1 MPELMEEQ
9 GVVIE
14 LKGNQ
19 AKVQMKESSACE
31 ACPGRHGCRALYSLF
46 GKKAMVMEALNPE
59 GAQVGQQ
66 VVVSFKSEQVPKASL
81 IMFIIPV
88 AGLLIGS
95 IFGYYLNVWGNRDIS
110 SLIFGILGI
119 TVTFLAIKRYCR
131 KYEQDHSY
139 IPTIIRVVG

>member
-1 MPELMEEQ
+1 MPEVTEEQ

-19 AKVQMKESSACE
+19 AKVQMKENPACE
-31 ACPGRHGCRALYSLF
+31 SCPGHGACYAIGSLF
-46 GKKAMVMEALNPE
+46 GKRVMVMEALNQE
-59 GAQVGQQ
+59 GAKVGQQ

-110 SLIFGILGI
+110 SLIFGILGV

-139 IPTIIRVVG
+139 TPTIIRVVG

>member
-1 MPELMEEQ
+1 MPESIEEQ

-19 AKVQMKESSACE
+19 AKVQMKESPACE
-31 ACPGRHGCRALYSLF
+31 SCPGHGACHAIGSIF
-46 GKKAMVMEALNPE
+46 GKRIMVMEALNQK
-59 GAQVGQQ
+59 GAQPGQR
-66 VVVSFKSEQVPKASL
+66 VVVSFKSEQLPKASL

-95 IFGYYLNVWGNRDIS
+95 IFGYSLNVGENRNIS

-119 TVTFLAIKRYCR
+119 TVTFLAIKRYCK
-131 KYEQDHSY
+131 KYEQDPSY
-139 IPTIIRVVG
+139 TPIIIRVVG